1 MLNDKVSAKEFFAL
15 LGCDISDISSV
26 SGDAD
31 MLLVTTYDK
40 DENGEYIWV
49 GPTFARTQK
58 ATTHAV
64 QLVKPGRPE
73 GTTIANG
80 AAPKTRRKIAP
91 SD

>member
-15 LGCDISDISSV
+15 LGCDISDISSFR
-26 SGDAD
+26 GDAD
-31 MLLVTTYDK
+31 MLLVTVYDR
-40 DENGEYIWV
+40 DENGEYIFV
-49 GPTFARTQK
+49 GPSFARTQK
-58 ATTHAV
+58 ESTHAV

-80 AAPKTRRKIAP
+80 AAPKTRRKVLP